1 MTTGNEHLLDLL
13 KQAGDD
19 EASLDLKI
27 LKEEFSDEALEE
39 AVKRRAL
46 GEPLAYILGYRH
58 FYKECYKVAPGV
70 LIPRADTEIVV
81 ECVTKFLGINKMA
94 MGDILKMPEY
104 GKELSDIKFADLCT
118 GTGCIGISIAN
129 EIVRSG
135 GKVAGYLI
143 DISDTAI
150 GISSSNVESQALRPG
165 DIKVIKHDVLASCP
179 ELEKLDFIVSNPPY
193 ITNKEM
199 DELDSVVKDHEP
211 DLALRAGDTGLDFY
225 GPILNIAKSLLKDG
239 GALIVEHG
247 YGQGDAVRTIF
258 DKGGLKNCMTIK
270 DYGGN
275 PRVTVG
281 IKQGS
286 NPIK

>member
-1 MTTGNEHLLDLL
+1 MTTGKDLLSLLKESGDEEALLDI
-13 KQAGDD
+13 
-19 EASLDLKI
+19 KI
-27 LKEEFSDEALEE
+27 LEEEFEGNALEE
-39 AVKRRAL
+39 AVKRRAC

-58 FYKECYKVAPGV
+58 FYKECYKVMPGV

-81 ECVTKFLGINKMA
+81 ESALKFLGINKMA
-94 MGDILKMPEY
+94 TGDVLNVHEY
-104 GKELSDIKFADLCT
+104 GRDLSDIRFADLCT

-129 EIVRSG
+129 EIVRNG
-135 GKVAGYLI
+135 GRATGYLI

-150 GISSSNVESQALRPG
+150 AISTDNVKSQALMPE
-165 DIKVIKHDVLASCP
+165 DITVIKHDVLDSCP
-179 ELEKLDFIVSNPPY
+179 ALEKLDFIVSNPPY

-247 YGQGDAVRTIF
+247 YEQGDAVKEIF
-258 DKGGLKNCMTIK
+258 EQGGFKNCMTIR

-275 PRVTVG
+275 QRVTVG
-281 IKQGS
+281 IK
-286 NPIK
+286 

>member
-1 MTTGNEHLLDLL
+1 MTTGKDQLLDLL
-13 KQAGDD
+13 KESGDE
-19 EASLDLKI
+19 EALLDLKI
-27 LKEEFSDEALEE
+27 LEEEFEGNALDE
-39 AVKRRAL
+39 AVKRRAG

-70 LIPRADTEIVV
+70 LIPRADTETVV
-81 ECVTKFLGINKMA
+81 ESVTKFLGINKMA
-94 MGDILKMPEY
+94 TGDVLNVPEY
-104 GKELSDIKFADLCT
+104 GRELFDIKFADLCT

-135 GKVAGYLI
+135 GRAEGVLI

-150 GISSSNVESQALRPG
+150 AVSTDNVKSQALKPD
-165 DIKVIKHDVLASCP
+165 DIKVMKHDVLGSCP
-179 ELEKLDFIVSNPPY
+179 DLEKLDFIVSNPPY

-199 DELDSVVKDHEP
+199 EELDSVVKDHEP

-225 GPILNIAKSLLKDG
+225 TPLLNIAKALLKDG

-247 YGQGDAVRTIF
+247 YEQGDAVRAIF
-258 DKGGLKNCMTIK
+258 EQGGMKNCMTIR

-275 PRVTVG
+275 QRVTVG
-281 IKQGS
+281 IK
-286 NPIK
+286 

>member
-1 MTTGNEHLLDLL
+1 MTTGKDRLLDLL
-13 KQAGDD
+13 KESGDD
-19 EASLDLKI
+19 EALLDLKF
-27 LKEEFSDEALEE
+27 LGEEFEGNALEE
-39 AVKRRAL
+39 AVKRRAV

-81 ECVTKFLGINKMA
+81 ESALKFLGINKMA
-94 MGDILKMPEY
+94 SGDILNVPEY
-104 GKELSDIKFADLCT
+104 GQGLADIRFADLCT
-118 GTGCIGISIAN
+118 GTGCIGISVAN
-129 EIVRSG
+129 EIVRAG
-135 GKVAGYLI
+135 GSAKGYLV
-143 DISDTAI
+143 DISDTAA
-150 GISSSNVESQALRPG
+150 GISASNVESQALKPE

-179 ELEKLDFIVSNPPY
+179 VLEKLDFIVSNPPY

-225 GPILNIAKSLLKDG
+225 GPLLNIAKELLKEG

-247 YGQGDAVRTIF
+247 YEQGDSVRKIF
-258 DKGGLKNCMTIK
+258 EQGGLKNCMTVR

-275 PRVTVG
+275 DRVTVG
-281 IKQGS
+281 IKQAETQ
-286 NPIK
+286 

>member
-1 MTTGNEHLLDLL
+1 MITGKDQLLELL
-13 KQAGDD
+13 KGSGDE
-19 EASLDLKI
+19 EALLDLKI
-27 LKEEFSDEALEE
+27 LEEEFEGNALEE
-39 AVKRRAL
+39 AVKRRAD

-81 ECVTKFLGINKMA
+81 ESAAKFLGINKMA
-94 MGDILKMPEY
+94 TGDVLNVPEY
-104 GKELSDIKFADLCT
+104 GKDLTDIRFADLCT

-135 GKVAGYLI
+135 GRAEGVLV

-150 GISSSNVESQALRPG
+150 GISTSNVQSQALKPE
-165 DIKVIKHDVLASCP
+165 DIKVIKHDVLSSCP

-225 GPILNIAKSLLKDG
+225 APLLNIAKALLKDG

-247 YGQGDAVRTIF
+247 YEQGDAVRAIF
-258 DKGGLKNCMTIK
+258 EQGGLKNCMTIR

-275 PRVTVG
+275 QRVTVG
-281 IKQGS
+281 IK
-286 NPIK
+286 

>member
-1 MTTGNEHLLDLL
+1 MTTGNDQFLELL
-13 KQAGDD
+13 KGSGDE
-19 EASLDLKI
+19 EALLDLKI
-27 LKEEFSDEALEE
+27 LEEEFEGNALEE
-39 AVKRRAL
+39 AVKRRAD

-81 ECVTKFLGINKMA
+81 ESAAKFLGINKMA
-94 MGDILKMPEY
+94 AGDVLNVPEY
-104 GKELSDIKFADLCT
+104 GKDLSDIRFADLCT

-129 EIVRSG
+129 EIVRAG
-135 GKVAGYLI
+135 GGVTGYLI

-150 GISSSNVESQALRPG
+150 GISTENVQSQAIRHETLN
-165 DIKVIKHDVLASCP
+165 VIKHDVLGSVP
-179 ELEKLDFIVSNPPY
+179 ELGALDLIVSNPPY

-199 DELDSVVKDHEP
+199 DELDSAVKDYEP

-225 GPILNIAKSLLKDG
+225 GPILNIAKALLKDG

-247 YGQGDAVRTIF
+247 YEQGDSVRRF
-258 DKGGLKNCMTIK
+258 FEQGGLKNCMTIR

-275 PRVTVG
+275 QRVTVG
-281 IKQGS
+281 IK
-286 NPIK
+286 

>member
-1 MTTGNEHLLDLL
+1 MTTGKDQLLDLL
-13 KQAGDD
+13 KESGDE
-19 EASLDLKI
+19 EALLDLKI
-27 LKEEFSDEALEE
+27 LEEEFEGNALNE
-39 AVKRRAL
+39 AVKRRAG

-70 LIPRADTEIVV
+70 LIPRADTETVV
-81 ECVTKFLGINKMA
+81 ESVTKFLGINKMA
-94 MGDILKMPEY
+94 TGDVLNVPEY
-104 GKELSDIKFADLCT
+104 GRELFDIKFADLCT

-135 GKVAGYLI
+135 GRAEGVLI

-150 GISSSNVESQALRPG
+150 AVSTDNVKSQALKPD
-165 DIKVIKHDVLASCP
+165 DIKVMKHDVLGSCP
-179 ELEKLDFIVSNPPY
+179 DLEKLDFIVSNPPY

-199 DELDSVVKDHEP
+199 EELDSVVKDHEP

-225 GPILNIAKSLLKDG
+225 TPLLNIAKALLKDG

-247 YGQGDAVRTIF
+247 YEQGDAVRAIF
-258 DKGGLKNCMTIK
+258 EQGGMKNCMTIR

-275 PRVTVG
+275 QRVTVG
-281 IKQGS
+281 IK
-286 NPIK
+286 

>member
-1 MTTGNEHLLDLL
+1 MTTGNDQFLELL
-13 KQAGDD
+13 KGSGDE
-19 EASLDLKI
+19 EALLDLKI
-27 LKEEFSDEALEE
+27 LEEEFEGNALEE
-39 AVKRRAL
+39 AVKRRAD

-81 ECVTKFLGINKMA
+81 ESAAKFLGINKMA
-94 MGDILKMPEY
+94 TGDVLNVPEY
-104 GKELSDIKFADLCT
+104 GKDLSDIRFADLCT
-118 GTGCIGISIAN
+118 GTGCIGISVAN
-129 EIVRSG
+129 EIVRAG
-135 GKVAGYLI
+135 GGVTGYLI

-150 GISSSNVESQALRPG
+150 GISTENVQSQAVRSETL
-165 DIKVIKHDVLASCP
+165 KVIKHDVLGSVP
-179 ELEKLDFIVSNPPY
+179 ELGALDFIVSNPPY

-225 GPILNIAKSLLKDG
+225 GPILNIAKALLKDG

-247 YGQGDAVRTIF
+247 YEQGDSVRRIF
-258 DKGGLKNCMTIK
+258 EQGGLKNCMTIR

-275 PRVTVG
+275 QRVTVG
-281 IKQGS
+281 IK
-286 NPIK
+286 

>member
-1 MTTGNEHLLDLL
+1 MTTGNEHLLDIL
-13 KQAGDD
+13 KQAGDE

-27 LKEEFSDEALEE
+27 LEEEFKDETLEK

-81 ECVTKFLGINKMA
+81 ESALKFIGINKMA
-94 MGDILKMPEY
+94 MGDVLNVPEY

-135 GKVAGYLI
+135 GKATGYLI
-143 DISDTAI
+143 DISDTALA
-150 GISSSNVESQALRPG
+150 ISTDNVKSQALKPE
-165 DIKVIKHDVLASCP
+165 DINVVKHDVLGAFP

-199 DELDSVVKDHEP
+199 EELDSVVKDHEP
-211 DLALRAGDTGLDFY
+211 DLALRAGDTGLNFY
-225 GPILNIAKSLLKDG
+225 TPILNIAKSLLKDG

-247 YGQGDAVRTIF
+247 FEQGDAVREIF
-258 DKGGLKNCMTIK
+258 DKGGLKNTMTIR

-275 PRVTVG
+275 PRVTLG
-281 IKQGS
+281 LNKTQT
-286 NPIK
+286 

>member
-1 MTTGNEHLLDLL
+1 MTTGKDQLLELL
-13 KQAGDD
+13 KGSGDE
-19 EASLDLKI
+19 EALLDLKI
-27 LKEEFSDEALEE
+27 LEEEFEGNALEE
-39 AVKRRAL
+39 AVKRRAD

-81 ECVTKFLGINKMA
+81 ESAAKFLGINKMA
-94 MGDILKMPEY
+94 TGDVLNVPEY
-104 GKELSDIKFADLCT
+104 GKDLTDIRFADLCT

-129 EIVRSG
+129 EIVRAG
-135 GKVAGYLI
+135 GRAFSYLI

-150 GISSSNVESQALRPG
+150 GISASNVESQALKPE
-165 DIKVIKHDVLASCP
+165 DIKVIKHDVLSSCP

-225 GPILNIAKSLLKDG
+225 APLLNIAKALLKDG

-247 YGQGDAVRTIF
+247 YEQGDAVRAIF
-258 DKGGLKNCMTIK
+258 EQGGFKNCMTIR

-275 PRVTVG
+275 QRVTVG
-281 IKQGS
+281 IK
-286 NPIK
+286 

>member
-1 MTTGNEHLLDLL
+1 MITGKDQLLELL
-13 KQAGDD
+13 KGSGDE
-19 EASLDLKI
+19 EALLDLKI
-27 LKEEFSDEALEE
+27 LEEEFEGNALEE
-39 AVKRRAL
+39 AVKRRAD

-81 ECVTKFLGINKMA
+81 ESAAKFLGINKMA
-94 MGDILKMPEY
+94 TGDVLNVPEY
-104 GKELSDIKFADLCT
+104 GNDLTDIRFADLCT

-129 EIVRSG
+129 EIVRAG
-135 GKVAGYLI
+135 GRAFSYLI

-150 GISSSNVESQALRPG
+150 GISASNVESQALKPE
-165 DIKVIKHDVLASCP
+165 DIKVIKHDVLGSCP
-179 ELEKLDFIVSNPPY
+179 KLEKLDFIVSNPPY

-225 GPILNIAKSLLKDG
+225 APLLNIAKALLKDG

-247 YGQGDAVRTIF
+247 YEQGDAVRAIF
-258 DKGGLKNCMTIK
+258 EQGGLKNCMTIR

-275 PRVTVG
+275 QRVTVG
-281 IKQGS
+281 IK
-286 NPIK
+286 

>member
-1 MTTGNEHLLDLL
+1 MITGKDQLLELL
-13 KQAGDD
+13 KGSGDE
-19 EASLDLKI
+19 EALLDLKI
-27 LKEEFSDEALEE
+27 LEEEFEGNALEE
-39 AVKRRAL
+39 AVKRRAD

-81 ECVTKFLGINKMA
+81 ESAAKFLGINKMA
-94 MGDILKMPEY
+94 TGDVLNVPEY
-104 GKELSDIKFADLCT
+104 GKDLTDIRFADLCT

-129 EIVRSG
+129 EIVRAG
-135 GKVAGYLI
+135 GRAFSYLI

-150 GISSSNVESQALRPG
+150 GISASNVESQALKPE
-165 DIKVIKHDVLASCP
+165 DIKVIKHDVLSSCP

-225 GPILNIAKSLLKDG
+225 APLLNIAKALLKDG

-247 YGQGDAVRTIF
+247 YEQGDAVRAIF
-258 DKGGLKNCMTIK
+258 EQGGFKNCMTIR

-275 PRVTVG
+275 QRVTVG
-281 IKQGS
+281 IK
-286 NPIK
+286 